1 MSFFGLFG
9 SKKKKHT
16 EEQHA
21 AAPAAAPAPQ
31 AAPPGVPPGV
41 PQDVMAAIS
50 AAVYVAMYGNEGAA
64 AKVEIKHPSLL
75 WAQTGRLDLMN
86 KNQSC
91 F

>member
-1 MSFFGLFG
+1 MSVFGLVG

-31 AAPPGVPPGV
+31 AAPPGVP
-41 PQDVMAAIS
+41 QDVMAAIS
-50 AAVYVAMYGNEGAA
+50 AAVYVVMYGNEGAV
-64 AKVEIKHPSLL
+64 AKVEIKRPSLL
-75 WAQTGRLDLMN
+75 WAQTGRLNMMD
-86 KNQSC
+86 KNQAC

>member
-21 AAPAAAPAPQ
+21 AAPAAAPV
-31 AAPPGVPPGV
+31 AAPPGV

-50 AAVYVAMYGNEGAA
+50 AAVYVVMYGNEGAI
-64 AKVEIKHPSLL
+64 AKVEIKRPSLL
-75 WAQTGRLDLMN
+75 WAQTGRLNMMD
-86 KNQSC
+86 KNQAC

>member
-16 EEQHA
+16 EEKPAA

-31 AAPPGVPPGV
+31 AAAPAV

-50 AAVYVAMYGNEGAA
+50 AAVYVVMYGNNGSAA
-64 AKVEIKHPSLL
+64 RVEIKHPSVL
-75 WAQTGRLDLMN
+75 WAQTGRLTLMD
-86 KNQSC
+86 KNQAC

>member
-9 SKKKKHT
+9 GHKKKK
-16 EEQHA
+16 EQPAKEQPVQASAAPQA
-21 AAPAAAPAPQ
+21 AAPA
-31 AAPPGVPPGV
+31 GV

-50 AAVYVAMYGNEGAA
+50 AAVYVVMYGNESAA

-75 WAQTGRLDLMN
+75 WAQTGRLTLMQ
-86 KNQSC
+86 KNQDC

>member
-16 EEQHA
+16 EEQHT

-31 AAPPGVPPGV
+31 AAPAGVPA
-41 PQDVMAAIS
+41 DVMAAIS
-50 AAVYVAMYGNEGAA
+50 AVVYVVMYGNEGSAA
-64 AKVEIKHPSLL
+64 NVVIKYPSLL
-75 WAQTGRLDLMN
+75 WAQTGRLNMMDR
-86 KNQSC
+86 NQAC

>member
-31 AAPPGVPPGV
+31 AAPPGVPK
-41 PQDVMAAIS
+41 DVMAAIS

>member
-31 AAPPGVPPGV
+31 AAPPAGV
-41 PQDVMAAIS
+41 PQEVMAAVS
-50 AAVYVAMYGNEGAA
+50 AAVYIVMYGNESAA
-64 AKVEIKHPSLL
+64 ARIEIKHPSLL
-75 WAQTGRLDLMN
+75 WAQTGRLNMMN
-86 KNQSC
+86 KNQAC

>member
-31 AAPPGVPPGV
+31 AAPPAGV
-41 PQDVMAAIS
+41 PQEVMAAVS
-50 AAVYVAMYGNEGAA
+50 AAVYVVMYGNESAA
-64 AKVEIKHPSLL
+64 ARIEIKHPSLL
-75 WAQTGRLDLMN
+75 WAQTGRLNMMN
-86 KNQSC
+86 KNQAC